1 MKLER
6 KFILENMETIIKMT
20 DEIKKDAMFVSDNAD
35 IAVIKSRLKWI
46 KDNGFGIINIIKSI
60 EQSFECEE

>member
-1 MKLER
+1 
-6 KFILENMETIIKMT
+6 METIIRMT

-35 IAVIKSRLKWI
+35 IVVVKSRLKWM